1 MKIVKGVCNT
11 IIAFFLT
18 IVILANFIIIL
29 LSNTLLDANYML
41 GLVEEN
47 GYYEKIE
54 TDLKNGF
61 QEYQY
66 QSGLPDEVFE
76 NLYSSS
82 ELKKDIDSII
92 KNVYEGTEVTSHAE
106 SVKTKIL
113 ENVNNYLTENN
124 IVLIGE
130 QKKNIEEYQNLIVKV
145 YEDKVNSAF
154 SYVKKVRP
162 VLEKIQMAIGVV
174 KWILI
179 GSLVALLIFAL
190 LLNLRTMGLFVSTIG
205 IALLASGSVLECL
218 NFVIHKNIDIQ
229 NILLFAQSF
238 SDLIKYILYDLLSK
252 VNFYGIV
259 AIVLG
264 IVGIV
269 WGSYGRY
276 KKEEE

>member
-1 MKIVKGVCNT
+1 M
-11 IIAFFLT
+11 
-18 IVILANFIIIL
+18 
-29 LSNTLLDANYML
+29 
-41 GLVEEN
+41 
-47 GYYEKIE
+47 
-54 TDLKNGF
+54 
-61 QEYQY
+61 
-66 QSGLPDEVFE
+66 
-76 NLYSSS
+76 
-82 ELKKDIDSII
+82 
-92 KNVYEGTEVTSHAE
+92 
-106 SVKTKIL
+106 
-113 ENVNNYLTENN
+113 NNYLTENN

-218 NFVIHKNIDIQ
+218 NFVVHKNIDIQ

>member
-218 NFVIHKNIDIQ
+218 NFVVHKNIDIQ

>member
-82 ELKKDIDSII
+82 ELKKDIVSII

-190 LLNLRTMGLFVSTIG
+190 LLNLRTMGLFVGTIG

>member
-218 NFVIHKNIDIQ
+218 NFVVHKNIDIQ

-269 WGSYGRY
+269 WESYGRY